1 MSGETISRGLN
12 DISDAYLHSAMGVYE
27 RKKRSR
33 SNLLRV
39 VAGAA
44 IFVLLLAMLLW
55 PQKEK
60 AYITGP
66 GILTVKAFAVDENGM
81 PVTESENLEVGVA
94 FRPKIAY
101 NPTDIGRIHFP
112 FTFSVE
118 ESLYPG
124 MDITLQISTDAGI
137 FYKNEPYDP
146 NLAPDTPYILRAFAQ
161 YYGQNFTVDIDKAVY
176 WQPNGFDYAYMQAQ
190 IESGNMDYDSAYKE
204 HGFTKNPSFIDVI
217 IRADA
222 QIVGYCVIEI
232 REVDHAPGNR
242 VRSFRFEL
250 LRVVSFPQ
258 VNGIWQDVTLD
269 YVQSQIDQL
278 HRQQEKCQRS

>member
-1 MSGETISRGLN
+1 MSGETISRALAGV
-12 DISDAYLHSAMGVYE
+12 SDVLLQSAMGVYE
-27 RKKRSR
+27 RKQRR
-33 SNLLRV
+33 RYIWVRV

-44 IFVLLLAMLLW
+44 VIALLLTALLW
-55 PQKEK
+55 PQEE
-60 AYITGP
+60 ADYIIGP
-66 GILTVKAFAVDENGM
+66 GLLTVKAFAVDENDM
-81 PVTESENLEVGVA
+81 LITESENLEVGVE

-118 ESLYPG
+118 EGLYPG
-124 MDITLQISTDAGI
+124 MNITLQISTDAGI
-137 FYKNEPYDP
+137 FYKNEPLAP

-190 IESGNMDYDSAYKE
+190 IESGNLDYDSAYKE

-217 IRADA
+217 VRADA

-258 VNGIWQDVTLD
+258 VNGKWQNVTQE
-269 YVQSQIDQL
+269 YVQQQIDRL
-278 HRQQEKCQRS
+278 HKEREQI